1 MKTGLITSN
10 TYQNHNTGD
19 GHPEKIDR
27 VSAIIDNFKKL
38 NNKNLIWKKPSKFK
52 RELLENT
59 HNKDY
64 INFVEKSFP
73 QKGLSFLDGD
83 TIISPGSKEATTDA
97 VGSIITAIDGVEN
110 KEFKN
115 AFCAVRPPGHHAEKN
130 KAMGFCIYNNVAVGA
145 HHLLEKY
152 KLNKVVIID
161 FDVHHGNGTQDIF
174 YDNSKVLYI
183 STHQYPYYPGSGAEQ
198 EKGKYN
204 NILNIPLPAGTTS
217 EKYLNAYEFVL
228 KKVKEFKPE
237 FILFSAGFDAHKDDP
252 LAQFELNSKD
262 FYDLTKRTL
271 ELSKLYCHGK
281 VVSILEGGYDLNA
294 LQESSEMHVNALL
307 EFN

>member
-27 VSAIIDNFKKL
+27 VTAIIDNFKKL
-38 NNKNLIWKKPSKFK
+38 NNKNLIWKKPSKYK

-73 QKGLSFLDGD
+73 EKGLSFLDGD
-83 TIISPGSKEATTDA
+83 TIISPGSKEAIADA
-97 VGSIITAIDGVEN
+97 VGSIITAIDGVQN
-110 KEFKN
+110 KEFHN
-115 AFCAVRPPGHHAEKN
+115 AFCAVRPPGHHAERN
-130 KAMGFCIYNNVAVGA
+130 KAMGFCIYNNVAVGT
-145 HHLLEKY
+145 HYLLEKY
-152 KLNKVVIID
+152 KFNKVAIID

-174 YDNSKVLYI
+174 YDNEKVLYI
-183 STHQYPYYPGSGAEQ
+183 STHQYPYYPGTGAEK

-204 NILNIPLPAGTTS
+204 NIFNIPLPAGTTS
-217 EKYLNAYEFVL
+217 EEYLNAYEFVL
-228 KKVKEFKPE
+228 KKIKEFKPK
-237 FILFSAGFDAHKDDP
+237 FILLSAGFDAHKDDP
-252 LAQFELNSKD
+252 LAQFQLTSKD
-262 FYDLTKRTL
+262 FYNLTKRTL
-271 ELSKLYCHGK
+271 NLAKLYCEGK

-294 LQESSEMHVNALL
+294 LQESTEMHVNALL

>member
-73 QKGLSFLDGD
+73 EKELSFLDGD

-204 NILNIPLPAGTTS
+204 NIFNIPLPAGTTS

>member
-1 MKTGLITSN
+1 MKTGLITSD

-27 VSAIIDNFKKL
+27 VTAVIDNFKKL
-38 NNKNLIWKKPSKFK
+38 NNKKLIWKKPVKFNK
-52 RELLENT
+52 SLLEIT
-59 HNKDY
+59 HTSDY

-73 QKGLSFLDGD
+73 KQGLSFLDGD
-83 TIISPGSKEATTDA
+83 TIISPGSKDAITDA
-97 VGSIITAIDGVEN
+97 VGSIITAIDGVQS

-145 HHLLEKY
+145 NYLIKKY
-152 KLNKVVIID
+152 KFNKVAIID

-174 YDNSKVLYI
+174 YNNKKVLYL
-183 STHQYPYYPGSGAEQ
+183 STHQYPFYPGSGAEN

-204 NILNIPLPAGTTS
+204 NIFNIPLPAGTSS
-217 EKYLNAYEFVL
+217 EEYLNAYEHVL
-228 KKVKEFKPE
+228 KKLKEFKPE

-252 LAQFELNSKD
+252 LAQFQLTSND
-262 FYDLTKRTL
+262 FYRLTKRTL
-271 ELSKLYCHGK
+271 EISKLFCNGK

-294 LQESSEMHVNALL
+294 LKESTEMHVSALL

>member
-1 MKTGLITSN
+1 MKTGLITSD

-27 VSAIIDNFKKL
+27 VTAIIDNFKKL
-38 NNKNLIWKKPSKFK
+38 NNKNLIWKKPSKVK

-64 INFVEKSFP
+64 ISFVEKSFP
-73 QKGLSFLDGD
+73 ENGLFFLDGD
-83 TIISPGSKEATTDA
+83 TIISPGSKEATADA
-97 VGSIITAIDGVEN
+97 VGSIIAAIDGVQN

-145 HHLLEKY
+145 HYLLEKY
-152 KLNKVVIID
+152 KFNKVAIVD
-161 FDVHHGNGTQDIF
+161 FDVHHGNGTQNIF
-174 YDNSKVLYI
+174 YDNEKVLYI
-183 STHQYPYYPGSGAEQ
+183 STHQYPYYPGTGAEK

-204 NILNIPLPAGTTS
+204 NIFNIPLPAGTTS
-217 EKYLNAYEFVL
+217 EEYLNAYEFVL
-228 KKVKEFKPE
+228 KKIKEFKPE
-237 FILFSAGFDAHKDDP
+237 FILLSAGFDAHKDDP
-252 LAQFELNSKD
+252 LAQFQLKSRD
-262 FYDLTKRTL
+262 FYSLTKRTL
-271 ELSKLYCHGK
+271 ELSKLYCDGK

-294 LQESSEMHVNALL
+294 LQESTEMHVNALL